1 MLTTLTLA
9 LMLATPTAGPLNH
22 ADFSDQSTID
32 AARQIARDGLAELEA
47 DAILADSVQ
56 QRILLSAMLCEAKQ
70 RVTDTEAALSRG
82 LTKPLAR
89 AALRASRDVD
99 SARLRLAVLGMRPL
113 SCGTSD
119 VDLVAQC
126 LGPVAPASCES
137 DDHMAAVTAAAE
149 RLAVQP

>member
-1 MLTTLTLA
+1 MTTTLLLSLLLA
-9 LMLATPTAGPLNH
+9 AGPLNH
-22 ADFSDQSTID
+22 ADFADQSTVD
-32 AARQIARDGLAELEA
+32 AARQIARAGLADIEA

-56 QRILLSAMLCEAKQ
+56 QKILLSAMLCEAKQ

-82 LTKPLAR
+82 LTKPLTR